1 MKEIKNVLITRLE
14 VDEKSSILLDTIED
28 GDNWMDDVSR
38 GDLFEMKIKSTS
50 ILFTVDRVTID
61 FTPSAG
67 DIKRSIRLKSNGRSR
82 SFNIKS
88 LTKFLLSRD
97 SRIINHIP
105 IGCDEYWSFHK
116 SLCSL

>member
-14 VDEKSSILLDTIED
+14 VDEKSSILLDIIED

-61 FTPSAG
+61 FTPSVKG
-67 DIKRSIRLKSNGRSR
+67 IKRSIRLKSNGSR

-88 LTKFLLSRD
+88 LTKFSLSED
-97 SRIINHIP
+97 SRVINHIP
-105 IGCDEYWSFHK
+105 IGCDEYSSFRR
-116 SLCSL
+116 SLCNL

>member
-14 VDEKSSILLDTIED
+14 VGEKSSILLDIIED
-28 GDNWMDDVSR
+28 GDNWMNDVAR

-61 FTPSAG
+61 FTPSVKG
-67 DIKRSIRLKSNGRSR
+67 IKKSIGLKSNGRSR

-88 LTKFLLSRD
+88 LTEFLLSED
-97 SRIINHIP
+97 SRVINHIP